1 MSNKTIN
8 RDSVYVGKLV
18 KLSLIGNSPRK
29 TTFFY

>member
-18 KLSLIGNSPRK
+18 KLSLIERNEDNM
-29 TTFFY
+29 TND